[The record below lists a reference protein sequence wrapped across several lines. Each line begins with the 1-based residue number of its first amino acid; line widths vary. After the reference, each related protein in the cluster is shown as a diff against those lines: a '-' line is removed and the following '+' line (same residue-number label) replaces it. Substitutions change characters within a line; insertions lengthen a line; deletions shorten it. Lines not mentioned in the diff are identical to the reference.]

1 MSLFIVPDSSGHCK
15 GANPL
20 DVWRAPQ
27 SFPVIID
34 VMTYQV
40 AAIVRKFCSNG
51 RRQPFEFAGKNMMSC
66 ERGEKHRFCKIIS
79 RSYLCVCKLH
89 HVWNF
94 WLKLPCCFSIC
105 YVHLWHN
112 LLIGHLNPFSF
123 AIQAVIFTVASP
135 SCGRSSSSKSCD
147 RGSQISS
154 PSYFINTALS
164 VRRSTKASILK
175 ISSALGIS
183 KAPAV
188 SVCLCQA
195 YVSCLSSL
203 SPPFN

>member
-1 MSLFIVPDSSGHCK
+1 MSLFIVTDSSGHCK

-20 DVWRAPQ
+20 DVWRASQ
-27 SFPVIID
+27 GSPVIID

-40 AAIVRKFCSNG
+40 VAIVGEFCLMC
-51 RRQPFEFAGKNMMSC
+51 RRQPCKLAGENVVSC
-66 ERGEKHRFCKIIS
+66 ERGEKHWLCGLVTLQEKFSKS
-79 RSYLCVCKLH
+79 LDRSYLCVCKLH

-94 WLKLPCCFSIC
+94 WLKLPCCFSVC
-105 YVHLWHN
+105 YIHLWHDLFIN
-112 LLIGHLNPFSF
+112 HLNPFSF

-164 VRRSTKASILK
+164 VRRSTKD
-175 ISSALGIS
+175 
-183 KAPAV
+183 
-188 SVCLCQA
+188 
-195 YVSCLSSL
+195 
-203 SPPFN
+203 